1 MHCRE
6 RTTSCLSWL
15 YRAVAGVCL
24 ALCACV
30 FGTDEPYLGEEDAP
44 PIQVL
49 SHSPTHGEE
58 GVPLNAG
65 LTFTFDDTVF
75 PDGVSGDTIRL
86 SAGGS
91 TVGASRWV
99 NLLDCSVT
107 LRPHAPLEQLLM
119 HRVEVEGLRGFHTS
133 PLAAPVS
140 VGLTTGDAT
149 VEVPSDPAP
158 TLDELVTGIFTER
171 CASCHSAHLPPG
183 GVDLSSVEGAAVSLV
198 GRPSELW
205 PGATHVVPGSHA
217 NSYLMW
223 KLLGLPGVFGDPMP
237 PEGDW
242 PSDRSCGTPD
252 ADLRRIAAWID
263 SL

>member
-1 MHCRE
+1 MHYCE
-6 RTTSCLSWL
+6 HTASYLSWL
-15 YRAVAGVCL
+15 LWAVAGVCL
-24 ALCACV
+24 ALGACV

-58 GVPLNAG
+58 GVALNAG

-75 PDGVSGDTIRL
+75 PDGVSSDTISL
-86 SAGGS
+86 SAGGFA
-91 TVGASRWV
+91 VGVSRWV

-107 LRPHAPLEQLLM
+107 LRPHEPLQPLLM

-133 PLAAPVS
+133 PLVEPLS
-140 VGLTTGDAT
+140 VAFTTGDAT
-149 VEVPSDPAP
+149 VAVPSDPAP
-158 TLDELVTGIFTER
+158 TLDELVTGIFAER
-171 CASCHSAHLPPG
+171 CASCHTDHFPPG
-183 GVDLSSVEGAAVSLV
+183 GVDLSSVEGAAASLV

-205 PGATHVVPGSHA
+205 PGATRVVPGSHA
-217 NSYLMW
+217 SSYLLW

-242 PSDRSCGTPD
+242 PSDRLCGTPD